1 MKIAG
6 HTMGT
11 PELKLEEALKL
22 FSEIGLDAVEIVCQN
37 GYQCGVSP
45 DISSAAVAVIK
56 KNIDQAG
63 LKVSCLTPYASDFN
77 ALDET
82 KRVKSV
88 NEIMNCLKIATL
100 LECPNI
106 RIYGG
111 ALLAGDTVKI
121 GEKRRILVE
130 TLGKLG
136 DAAQKDGIRLVVENH
151 FNTMTT
157 TAANTQAIIG
167 EIDHPAV
174 KILYDQANL
183 AFIKGENFQEAIRI
197 QGQNIA
203 YVHVKDLVFKNAAAE
218 FKASDVTH
226 VSEEERVVRSR
237 IPGEGI
243 LAWPEIIER
252 LSRSGYQGYLS
263 LEYERRWH
271 PDDLPVAA
279 DGMKKGREYLR
290 SILNT
295 LGLQ

>member
-11 PELKLEEALKL
+11 PELSLEGAVGL

-37 GYQCGVSP
+37 GYKCGFSP
-45 DISSAAVAVIK
+45 DISPSEVAVIK
-56 KNIDQAG
+56 KHIDKAG
-63 LKVSCLTPYASDFN
+63 LIVSCLTPYASDFN

-82 KRVKSV
+82 NRAKSV
-88 NEIMNCLKIATL
+88 NEIMNCLKIAAM

-111 ALLAGDTVKI
+111 TLLAGDTVNI

-136 DAAQKDGIRLVVENH
+136 DAAQNDCIRLVVENH

-157 TAANTQAIIG
+157 TAENTQAII
-167 EIDHPAV
+167 EAINHPAV

-243 LAWPEIIER
+243 LPWPEIIER

-279 DGMKKGREYLR
+279 EGMKKGAEYLR
-290 SILNT
+290 GILDK
-295 LGLQ
+295 LGL